1 MQEAATS
8 HPANFDHYGYGSNDN
23 LYTNCWE
30 PWDVR
35 TAGMSR
41 GGHEES
47 YVMMDMMLEVSI
59 LTDRTH
65 HVYINAANGYS
76 DTEPLLTWGA

>member
-1 MQEAATS
+1 ML
-8 HPANFDHYGYGSNDN
+8 HGGY
-23 LYTNCWE
+23 
-30 PWDVR
+30 
-35 TAGMSR
+35 
-41 GGHEES
+41 EES
-47 YVMMDMMLEVSI
+47 YVMMDIMLEVSI